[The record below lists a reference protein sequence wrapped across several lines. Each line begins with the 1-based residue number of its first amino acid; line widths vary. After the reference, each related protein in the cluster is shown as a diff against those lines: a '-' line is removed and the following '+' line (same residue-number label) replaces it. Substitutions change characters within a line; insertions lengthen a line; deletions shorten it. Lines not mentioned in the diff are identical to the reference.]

1 MKASKFKI
9 KPKEAE
15 RCDDLKHGQPSFPR
29 KPHMKLKRYIGKRY
43 KNPVKI
49 LIAFEYNDHVRA
61 LKLMNKTG
69 QSFTSLV
76 NDGLQQLLKVNKIPE
91 IPEQ

>member
-1 MKASKFKI
+1 MKASKFKR

-15 RCDDLKHGQPSFPR
+15 RCDDLEHGPPTFPK
-29 KPHMKLKRYIGKRY
+29 KPHMKLKQYIGKRY

-69 QSFTSLV
+69 QSFTAVV
-76 NDGLQQLLKVNKIPE
+76 NDGLSQLLERSKIPQ
-91 IPEQ
+91 IPE